1 MSPTPQA
8 QTKARPK
15 RERIGRQRLSI
26 RQQHDIAERLYKN
39 EKQSDLAREYGVG
52 RQAISHLK
60 HRSSFKRCALTV
72 TYPSKAVDLA
82 LLTWLRWV
90 SEQAGSLNVTGDVL
104 RHKAKA
110 IALVQGNTKFQGT
123 SGWLAQWSPELLAIL
138 ADIRRQI
145 EDARPALACVWN
157 IDEASLFFKALST
170 RFFAVRHARKKSVS
184 VAKDRITVTCAVSGT
199 GEKFA
204 LQVINKS
211 KKPQGMRPGC
221 KLKEYNCHFDS
232 SKKAL
237 QTANTFASYVDKF
250 NALAE
255 LRDVT
260 FFVLVDNASSRLKAI
275 KTLGALDDQT
285 PPNWYKSV
293 VFLLLPPNATS
304 VLQPVDMGVLRSLK
318 ARFRRIQLAPLFAAF
333 EKVVDSGGKEQFDVT
348 KATHLSH
355 CLDWLA
361 AAWDE
366 VPANLI
372 RRCWAKAAVL

>member
-8 QTKARPK
+8 RTKGRPK

-26 RQQHDIAERLYKN
+26 RQQHEIVERLKKK

-60 HRSSFKRCALTV
+60 QRSGKIVAEYAEQAANGLSGKSFKRCALTV
-72 TYPSKAVDLA
+72 AYPSKSVDLA
-82 LLTWLRWV
+82 LLAWLRRV
-90 SEQAGSLNVTGDVL
+90 ADQAGSLNVTGDVL

-123 SGWLAQWSPELLAIL
+123 SGWLARLKKRYNIASFVRCGEAAKVEWSPELVAIL

-145 EDARPALACVWN
+145 EDARPALSCVWN
-157 IDEASLFFKALST
+157 IDEAALFYKSLST
-170 RFFAVRHARKKSVS
+170 RSFASRHARKKSLS

-199 GEKFA
+199 GEKLA

-232 SKKAL
+232 SKKAW
-237 QTANTFASYVDKF
+237 QTAGTFATYVDKL

-255 LRDVT
+255 SRDVK
-260 FFVLVDNASSRLKAI
+260 FFVLVDNASSHLKAI
-275 KTLGALDDQT
+275 KCLGAL
-285 PPNWYKSV
+285 
-293 VFLLLPPNATS
+293 
-304 VLQPVDMGVLRSLK
+304 G
-318 ARFRRIQLAPLFAAF
+318 
-333 EKVVDSGGKEQFDVT
+333 KV
-348 KATHLSH
+348 A
-355 CLDWLA
+355 
-361 AAWDE
+361 
-366 VPANLI
+366 
-372 RRCWAKAAVL
+372 